1 LDFADAVEHLLA
13 RGRGRMVP
21 DLSRITL
28 LAELLG
34 NPQLAYPT
42 VHITGTN
49 GKGSATRIVS
59 TLLTATGLKA
69 GAYTSPHLQT
79 VRERLQI
86 AGRPISERRF
96 AEVYTELQ
104 PIVELVEQ
112 RLDEPIT
119 YFEMLT
125 AMAYWWFAD
134 EPVDVAVFEVGMGGT
149 WDATNLVRGEV
160 AVIQPVDVDHV
171 QLGRTAVEA
180 AGEKSGI
187 IKPGSV
193 VVSARQRDD
202 VAEVISRQAE
212 AREAS
217 VAILGEG
224 FEVEQRRIG
233 VGGQM
238 LVLRIGDRVIDEVFL
253 PLFGPHQADNA
264 AVSLAAVAAFL
275 GDAFEQVDDDVI
287 RQAFGAVSV
296 PGRLEIVRRDP
307 TVLLDGAHNPHGAA
321 AAAQAIEEA
330 FDFRTLI
337 AVLGVLEDKDVDGIV
352 EGWQD
357 VVNHVIVTPVP
368 TGRSAT
374 TERVAAAA
382 SAAFVGTGVVVEVAT
397 DVDDALDKA
406 EGLAG
411 EGDGVLVTGSLYL
424 VGAVRDRYLPV
435 EDTGDEVIYEPED
448 LDTEEDEAA
457 FQEALDRMLDSH
469 DGDGP
474 APRDV

>member
-1 LDFADAVEHLLA
+1 MDFDAAVEHLLA

-34 NPQLAYPT
+34 NPQQAYPT

-49 GKGSATRIVS
+49 GKGSATRMVA
-59 TLLTATGLKA
+59 TLLTAAGLHA

-79 VRERLQI
+79 VRERLQVG
-86 AGRPISERRF
+86 GRPISERRF

-104 PIVELVEQ
+104 PIAELVEQ
-112 RLDEPIT
+112 RLGEPVT

-134 EPVDVAVFEVGMGGT
+134 EPVDVGVFEVGMGGT

-180 AGEKSGI
+180 AGEKAGI
-187 IKPGSV
+187 IKPGSI

-212 AREAS
+212 ARDAA

-238 LVLRIGDRVIDEVFL
+238 LVLRIGDRVVDEVFL

-264 AVSLAAVAAFL
+264 AVSLAAFAGFL
-275 GDAFEQVDDDVI
+275 GEAFEQIDDDVI
-287 RQAFGAVSV
+287 RQAFAAVSV
-296 PGRLEIVRRDP
+296 PGRLEIVHRDP
-307 TVLLDGAHNPHGAA
+307 TVVLDGAHNPHGAA
-321 AAAQAIEEA
+321 AAAAAVEEA
-330 FDFRTLI
+330 FDFRTLV
-337 AVLGVLEDKDVDGIV
+337 AVLGVLEDKDVAGIV
-352 EGWQD
+352 EAWEG
-357 VVNHVIVTPVP
+357 VVNHVVVSPVP
-368 TGRSAT
+368 TGRSAS

-382 SAAFVGTGVVVEVAT
+382 TAAFAGTGVVVETAT

-435 EDTGDEVIYEPED
+435 EDIGDEVIYEPED
-448 LDTEEDEAA
+448 LESEEDEAA
-457 FQEALDRMLDSH
+457 FQEALDRMLEAQ
-469 DGDGP
+469 DGDGSGSP
-474 APRDV
+474 DV